1 MLDELSVSQIDSICF
16 KIFDVIG
23 FAVLS
28 DLDYLARALDQSL
41 LFAVQFDPV
50 A

>member
-1 MLDELSVSQIDSICF
+1 MLDELPVSQIDPICF

-28 DLDYLARALDQSL
+28 DLDYFARALDQSL
-41 LFAVQFDPV
+41 LFAIQLDPI